1 MSFAQQRFSS
11 RLATLVTMAGL
22 AIGLGNV
29 WRFPYMMGQHGGSA
43 FLLVYTVFML
53 ALAAPALAAEL
64 SLGRANRSGPVA
76 AFQAAFGKKPGLV
89 AGLLALFAAFMATC
103 YYSLVIGNVFYS
115 AGFAAI
121 HGFSDSSMTEYS
133 DGLGRHGL
141 QLMIG
146 LSVLL
151 ACALVVQRGLR
162 NGIETANKL
171 LMPLFGLATLYLVY
185 VALSQEGALEQLA
198 NFLTPD
204 FSRTGPDIWFAAM
217 GQACFSVGLSG
228 TLGVMYGS
236 YLRREAAIMPT
247 ALGTCLIDLGAAFM
261 AALFVVPTV
270 LVFGLDLGAGPGL
283 LFNTLPHLFAAMP
296 GGRILAPLFLTAWA
310 GVAMLTLIAA
320 LDTVSGALAQLGSGT
335 DISRDQ
341 QATGT
346 QVDDGSRRRWLW
358 GVTAV
363 GWLVMTPIGFN
374 PHWIGVLDL
383 VFGSGMF
390 MFGALLAVLAIGW
403 GLGAR
408 TVHAQLSIGFP
419 TWAAHL
425 ATLWIR
431 FVVPLSLSAILGGF
445 LYSNLV

>member
-43 FLLVYTVFML
+43 FLLVYTIFML

-64 SLGRANRSGPVA
+64 SLGRATRSGPVA
-76 AFQAAFGKKPGLV
+76 AFQAAFGRTAGLI

-115 AGFAAI
+115 AGFAAAY
-121 HGFSDSSMTEYS
+121 GFSDTTLAGYNE
-133 DGLGRHGL
+133 GLAQHGL
-141 QLMIG
+141 QLAIG
-146 LSVLL
+146 LVVLL
-151 ACALVVQRGLR
+151 VCAGVVQRGLR
-162 NGIETANKL
+162 KGIEAANKV
-171 LMPLFGLATLYLVY
+171 LMPLFGVATLYLVY
-185 VALSQEGALEQLA
+185 VALRQDGAVEQLT
-198 NFLTPD
+198 NFLSPD

-296 GGRILAPLFLTAWA
+296 GGRTLAPLFLAAWA

-320 LDTVSGALAQLGSGT
+320 LDTVSGALAQLASNRA
-335 DISRDQ
+335 D
-341 QATGT
+341 ATGT
-346 QVDDGSRRRWLW
+346 LTERATGNHRRRWLW
-358 GVTAV
+358 GVSGA
-363 GWLVMTPIGFN
+363 GCLVMTPIGFN

-390 MFGALLAVLAIGW
+390 MLGALLAVLAIGW

-408 TVHAQLSIGFP
+408 TTLEQLTVGLP
-419 TWAAHL
+419 GWAARL
-425 ATLWIR
+425 ATIWVR
-431 FVVPLSLSAILGGF
+431 FIVPLSLGAILAGF
-445 LYSNLV
+445 LYNNLMS